1 MSTHGATDVIAA
13 FPAIAAAECVD
24 AAQFR
29 RYETAA
35 WHRARIDREH
45 AYARAFAAEGAIP
58 GWCEACEEPTR
69 FRFEPGPDAL
79 PNWRESLHCPRC
91 GLFSRV
97 RFSLALAS
105 RRMPLAGSR
114 IFATEQTTPLYAWLR
129 LRGIDV
135 YGSEYVTDPARR
147 EALGHYVASTTQGLD
162 TALNVEDVT
171 RLTLAD
177 RSRDL
182 VLSFDVLEHV
192 PDYRAAL
199 REFHRVLADGGT
211 LVLTVP
217 FDTGRDE
224 TLVRARVNGGEV
236 EHLVEPEYHGD
247 PASDS
252 GCLAF
257 YTFGWS
263 LLDEVRAA
271 SFADVRVACGWAP
284 AYGYLGGQLTLLAR
298 RGAA

>member
-1 MSTHGATDVIAA
+1 MHDTPAVAA
-13 FPAIAAAECVD
+13 PFPAIAGVEFVD

-35 WHRARIDREH
+35 WHCARLDRER
-45 AYARAFAAEGAIP
+45 AYARAFASEGAIP

-69 FRFEPGPDAL
+69 FRFESGPAGL

-97 RFSLALAS
+97 RFSLALAN

-129 LRGIDV
+129 LRGIDI

-147 EALGHYVASTTQGLD
+147 EALGHYVATTTHGLD
-162 TALNVEDVT
+162 TTLNVEDVT

-177 RSRDL
+177 GSRDL

-199 REFHRVLADGGT
+199 REFHRVLADGGM

-224 TLVRARVNGGEV
+224 TLVRARLRDGAV

-263 LLDEVRAA
+263 LLDEVRDAG
-271 SFADVRVACGWAP
+271 FADVRVACGWAP
-284 AYGYLGGQLTLLAR
+284 AYGYLGGQQTLLAR
-298 RGAA
+298 RAAA